1 MTVSALQLAGEIIRR
16 SGARGR
22 LLTNLSVQKLAYFC
36 HGWHLALRHTPLV
49 DENFAAWK
57 FGPVLPSVYHKLKVF
72 SSNPIPPSHPLVSA
86 TNEVPVPLDEQSGQI
101 VDKVLELYDG
111 YTGAQL
117 VNMSHVDT
125 GPWAEAWAVGIDE
138 LDNAKIEAYF
148 KSLIKH

>member
-22 LLTNLSVQKLAYFC
+22 FLTNLSVQKLAYFC
-36 HGWHLALRHTPLV
+36 HGWHLALRGTPLV

-72 SSNPIPPSHPLVSA
+72 SSNPIPPSHPLVVA
-86 TNEVPVPLDEQSGQI
+86 TGGGILDNDSGQI
-101 VDKVLELYDG
+101 VDKVLELYGG

-117 VNMSHVDT
+117 VDMSHVAN
-125 GPWAEAWAVGIDE
+125 GPWAEAWAAGSDE
-138 LDNAKIEAYF
+138 MEDVRIQAYF